1 MSKREWIIAF
11 LFTQIVGGVSSFFAN
26 VHLHPFALLFTVI
39 FLFPGTAVFE
49 LWGDLGESFGAKCLA
64 LTMAV
69 LVNVA
74 AWCAVAGLIRMI
86 RRAHRT

>member
-1 MSKREWIIAF
+1 MVF

-49 LWGDLGESFGAKCLA
+49 LWGKLDEAFVGKCLA

-69 LVNVA
+69 LVNVTV
-74 AWCAVAGLIRMI
+74 WYAVAGIIRMI
-86 RRAHRT
+86 RRAHRK